1 MIFWSLKTYGISLYI
16 KRLYTKNLQS
26 TVQQALQWK
35 SVNKKSKNLVQ
46 SHDATCLAWSSE

>member
-1 MIFWSLKTYGISLYI
+1 MVFWSHRSYGISLYI
-16 KRLYTKNLQS
+16 KRLYTNNLQS

-35 SVNKKSKNLVQ
+35 SVNKKSKNLAQ

>member
-1 MIFWSLKTYGISLYI
+1 MVFWSHRTYGISI

-35 SVNKKSKNLVQ
+35 SVNKKSKNLAQ
-46 SHDATCLAWSSE
+46 PHDAACLAWSSV

>member
-16 KRLYTKNLQS
+16 KRLYTNNLQS

-35 SVNKKSKNLVQ
+35 SVNKKSKNLAQ